1 MASLPLSVLPTAW
14 EPTPQGPGRR
24 RPSQPLQLPERGPRK
39 PKSAAHL
46 TPLWNPPPGPA
57 EFLASGLRSLPA
69 APFGQQ
75 SRFLSGRQRIQ
86 TAEILKASYFSSKHI
101 SPDLEAP
108 ELPWNIPDLTFPLPS
123 PPGTT
128 RPHHA
133 KSLLQGRPGSPQ
145 EGDLLTHSKAAGGS
159 QEVNWNWPSDPRASW
174 AGKSSSLD
182 RQTFLSS

>member
-1 MASLPLSVLPTAW
+1 MGIWTKNLLRLKGWINKSSLFQRLSSFISLVFWPCPNSYSFDEISIDYLSLPRSF
-14 EPTPQGPGRR
+14 
-24 RPSQPLQLPERGPRK
+24 QP
-39 PKSAAHL
+39 
-46 TPLWNPPPGPA
+46 W
-57 EFLASGLRSLPA
+57 
-69 APFGQQ
+69 
-75 SRFLSGRQRIQ
+75 
-86 TAEILKASYFSSKHI
+86 EILKASYFSSKHI

-108 ELPWNIPDLTFPLPS
+108 EPPWNIPDLTFPLCS